1 MVENTGK
8 KTKLQTQRP
17 TVVNLPAILIGAKW
31 QTVKDSATSSASHS
45 LLAFNKA
52 IYTFLLGL
60 LVACCFPKGSADGL
74 KSVDNVPTCH
84 AELFLEI
91 LLRRRMPLPEAC
103 QRPGHVHF
111 PEEDGR
117 TSAFASET
125 AFVPSFRA
133 LDCSHFIGNSGWLYR
148 QFFTTDYITVLKVH
162 WLTITWYSSYASCFK
177 ISILTKLSTLKR
189 P

>member
-60 LVACCFPKGSADGL
+60 LVACCFPKGSAAGL

-103 QRPGHVHF
+103 RRPGHVHF

-125 AFVPSFRA
+125 ASLSLLWGRWTAQILLV
-133 LDCSHFIGNSGWLYR
+133 
-148 QFFTTDYITVLKVH
+148 TVVDYIDSFSLH
-162 WLTITWYSSYASCFK
+162 ITSQC
-177 ISILTKLSTLKR
+177 
-189 P
+189 